1 MKEEILKKVLKSKKN
16 LIINGKISTGKTLNI
31 GFPIVKSM
39 IESNESLFVLDS
51 KCEYLKQYYDLLK
64 EKNYNIVIIN
74 HRYLK
79 YSEGWNFL
87 EYPYNLYKSGQI
99 DKSID
104 YLEQIG
110 NGLFYDRE
118 SDPFWGQSAKELF
131 KGVALGLFQDG
142 KKEEINIKSISSMIN
157 LGDLEVRESKYLTE
171 YFKMKD
177 SSDISYICA
186 SGTIFAPR
194 DTKESIISVAKQKL
208 CLFGSR
214 ELLSKHLSK
223 TTFDF
228 NDIINK
234 KTAIFFI
241 AKDESSYLNILTSI
255 FISQLFSILV
265 DKENKN
271 KNKFNFILD
280 NFDSIAYINELSTMM
295 SSGISRNIKFTILTR
310 SKAYFEEQYG
320 YYINSLI
327 NEIKVYE
334 KNLEIKVDDEEI
346 LSDNENIESELKNSN
361 IEYPILKDNNFQ
373 VFDLKNYVNN
383 KYKENKINV
392 DDILHRLDLKI
403 MEIEKEEKR
412 LVEEEVANS
421 KNIKSDLEQFK
432 VKD

>member
-1 MKEEILKKVLKSKKN
+1 MIL
-16 LIINGKISTGKTLNI
+16 
-31 GFPIVKSM
+31 
-39 IESNESLFVLDS
+39 
-51 KCEYLKQYYDLLK
+51 
-64 EKNYNIVIIN
+64 
-74 HRYLK
+74 
-79 YSEGWNFL
+79 
-87 EYPYNLYKSGQI
+87 
-99 DKSID
+99 
-104 YLEQIG
+104 
-110 NGLFYDRE
+110 
-118 SDPFWGQSAKELF
+118 
-131 KGVALGLFQDG
+131 
-142 KKEEINIKSISSMIN
+142 
-157 LGDLEVRESKYLTE
+157 
-171 YFKMKD
+171 
-177 SSDISYICA
+177 
-186 SGTIFAPR
+186 
-194 DTKESIISVAKQKL
+194 
-208 CLFGSR
+208 
-214 ELLSKHLSK
+214 
-223 TTFDF
+223 
-228 NDIINK
+228 
-234 KTAIFFI
+234 
-241 AKDESSYLNILTSI
+241 KDESSYLNILTSI